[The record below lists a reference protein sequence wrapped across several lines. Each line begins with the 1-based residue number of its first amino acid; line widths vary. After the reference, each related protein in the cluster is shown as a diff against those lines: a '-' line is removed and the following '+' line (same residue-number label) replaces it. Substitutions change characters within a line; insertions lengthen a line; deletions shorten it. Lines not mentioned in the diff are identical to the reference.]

1 MSNERHKYR
10 NGEPTAK
17 FQDLTFEEQAKS
29 ISATVN
35 SLGKMIDSNVRRGIG
50 EDRNAEEIM
59 ERRLEQ
65 VQRMIDKRK

>member
-29 ISATVN
+29 ISATTN
-35 SLGKMIDSNVRRGIG
+35 SLGKMTDSNKRRAIEEG
-50 EDRNAEEIM
+50 RNAEEIM
-59 ERRLEQ
+59 EKRLEQ
-65 VQRMIDKRK
+65 VQRMINKKR